1 METKRN
7 ILSVL
12 LLVLLFISPIS
23 THAQISDTVWTIR
36 LNSGAGQNTG
46 LNKVIQTM
54 DSNYIA
60 VGLSF
65 TEETRT
71 DIWVVKFN
79 DIGEVLW
86 NKTYITDSSQLWMED
101 RAREIIETN
110 DGGLVI
116 LASNSEYQH
125 FLLFLNAEGKQSN
138 LIKIMDSDDP
148 YYIYCGVEA
157 ADLGLVVAG
166 DYTAW
171 DGNNWITSSWLRKI
185 DISGNMIWEHS
196 YPPQYGYMDRF
207 FCMSKL
213 PEDGYILAGQ
223 ADSPDNY
230 DELLFVKTDMQ
241 GDTIWTK
248 KWGTAVTDQPQ
259 EIVPVSDGGYIVA
272 GNRAYGSSYKGFLLK
287 IDSEGIEQWYEYY
300 DFEAKDE
307 IFSVKPCSD
316 GGYIAT
322 GAIKPP
328 GEVSK
333 PKLWVFKTDGQGK
346 MVKSMFLGN
355 ETELYRG
362 QSIIQAE
369 NGGFIVAGYS
379 SYGGIIIKIN
389 PSFGALGIEDN
400 INAHS
405 EDLRIKNI
413 FPNPFCNSATLS
425 WETNSYCR
433 VVIKI
438 YDFMGKEVR
447 VLTDKVQQP
456 GEYQVIFDAVALS
469 AGIYTCK
476 VEGGNTHKTIK
487 MIIMK

>member
-1 METKRN
+1 MKTKRN
-7 ILSVL
+7 FLSL
-12 LLVLLFISPIS
+12 LLLGHLFISQIT
-23 THAQISDTVWTIR
+23 THAQIPDTIWTIR
-36 LNSGAGQNTG
+36 LISGAGQNTG

-54 DSNYIA
+54 DGHYVATGSY
-60 VGLSF
+60 F

-101 RAREIIETN
+101 RAREIIETS
-110 DGGLVI
+110 DGELVI
-116 LASNSEYQH
+116 FASNSQYQH
-125 FLLFLNAEGKQSN
+125 YLLFLNADGEQSN

-157 ADLGLVVAG
+157 ADLGFVVAG
-166 DYTAW
+166 DYSVW
-171 DGNNWITSSWLRKI
+171 DGNYWITSSWYRKV
-185 DISGNMIWEHS
+185 DVSGNMIWEHS

-207 FCMSKL
+207 FCISKL
-213 PEDGYILAGQ
+213 QEGGYILAGEAQ
-223 ADSPDNY
+223 SPDNY
-230 DELLFVKTDMQ
+230 DELLFAKTGLQ

-248 KWGTAVTDQPQ
+248 KWGTAAIDSPQ

-287 IDSEGIEQWYEYY
+287 IDSEGTEQWYEYY

-307 IFSVKPCSD
+307 IFSVKPCTD

-346 MVKSMFLGN
+346 MVKSMFLGD
-355 ETELYRG
+355 ETELYTG
-362 QSIIQAE
+362 HSILQAA
-369 NGGFIVAGYS
+369 NGGYIVVGNSGYE
-379 SYGGIIIKIN
+379 GIILKIS

-400 INAHS
+400 INAQS
-405 EDLRIKNI
+405 EDLRIINI
-413 FPNPFCNSATLS
+413 FPNPFCTSATIS

-447 VLTDKVQQP
+447 VLAGKVQQP
-456 GEYQVIFDAVALS
+456 GEYQLDFDAGALS

-476 VEGGNTHKTIK
+476 VEGGNNHKTIK
-487 MIIMK
+487 IIIVK